1 MFFVGGVVMMTLMS
15 DDDLLDRAFELFDAA
30 NANDPNQIE
39 VEDGAQP
46 KELVFAKRLTE
57 SVLALDPNAS
67 EALLLASRC
76 QHICRWEVPRSTE
89 PMGRAGYLKW
99 RAGLKKFHAAKSAE
113 ILSEVGYPEEM
124 INRVQELNLKK
135 NLKSD
140 SECQT
145 IEDALCLVFLQHQFD
160 ALIEGTDPEKMVK
173 IVQKTWAKMSE
184 QGHRAALKLTYS
196 PEAQAVLADSL
207 PG

>member
-15 DDDLLDRAFELFDAA
+15 DDDLVDRAFELFDAA

-76 QHICRWEVPRSTE
+76 QHICRREVPRSTE

-113 ILSEVGYPEEM
+113 ILSEVGYPDEM

>member
-1 MFFVGGVVMMTLMS
+1 MTLMS
-15 DDDLLDRAFELFDAA
+15 DDDLVDRAFELFDAA

-39 VEDGAQP
+39 VKDGAQP

-113 ILSEVGYPEEM
+113 ILSEVGYPDEM